1 MSSSAN
7 SYYNRRGTEFFF
19 QESCID
25 QSCCWCCADG
35 VRTMTGCFK
44 PLYHSSLGLG
54 DHEDAQELSIV
65 NLIKSFSRNARLTS
79 NSCCCTVRS
88 DGCHRTRSSPAYVI
102 STQLYASL
110 QGKDVHVFHLYMSSN
125 RHSLFSFAACCCIFK
140 HTWRERPRR
149 IWGV

>member
-7 SYYNRRGTEFFF
+7 SYYSRRDTEFFF

-25 QSCCWCCADG
+25 RSCCWCCADG
-35 VRTMTGCFK
+35 VWAMAGCFE

-54 DHEDAQELSIV
+54 DHEDAQELDIV
-65 NLIKSFSRNARLTS
+65 NLIKSCARNACLIS

-88 DGCHRTRSSPAYVI
+88 DGCHRSSPACVI

-110 QGKDVHVFHLYMSSN
+110 QGKEVHVFHLCMSSN
-125 RHSLFSFAACCCIFK
+125 HHSLFSFAACCCIFK
-140 HTWRERPRR
+140 HAWRERPRT